1 MNTTQAHTPA
11 ELGNKIS
18 QNLRIYRKSSNLSM
32 QRLSELS
39 GVSFGSVRRFEETGE
54 ISLMSL
60 LKIAIILDC
69 ANEFEQLFSRPDPK
83 SIQEIIDG
91 NL

>member
-1 MNTTQAHTPA
+1 MNSKKISTPA
-11 ELGNKIS
+11 DLGIS
-18 QNLRIYRKSSNLSM
+18 IAQNLRVRRKSLNLSM
-32 QRLSELS
+32 SGLSKLS

-60 LKIAIILDC
+60 LKIAIVLDC
-69 ANEFEQLFSRPDPK
+69 VNEFEQLFKQSKPG
-83 SIQEIIDG
+83 SIREIIDG

>member
-1 MNTTQAHTPA
+1 MGKLIA
-11 ELGNKIS
+11 G
-18 QNLRIYRKSSNLSM
+18 NLRGRRKNYKLSM
-32 QRLSELS
+32 QRLAELS

-60 LKIAIILDC
+60 LKIAIVLDS
-69 ANEFEQLFSRPDPK
+69 ADEFAQLFEVQEPR
-83 SIQEIIDG
+83 SIMEIIDG